1 MGVYRTVL
9 KKDAFITTQFPDA
22 NTGVDEILSLGSST
36 ISDGTRVVQRILVEP
51 DITSVKSFLSTN
63 NITNYKAVLKIQ
75 SAVASAIP
83 EELVVY
89 AFPIK
94 TFNNV
99 KWVNGVGKLNDIPK
113 DDSGVS
119 WKSITG
125 NTSSLWAIT
134 SGSGQYEFPV
144 AATGSIYSVVGG
156 GSWVTSS
163 VLLSTQSFHIG
174 DSLDLSLDI
183 TNFVSSSIFNNGLL
197 IKLNSELENSTRNYQ
212 LDFFSKESNTVF
224 NPQLHILWNSQEY
237 ITGSLRVLNTSNIVV
252 NSTNLEPTY
261 RPLSNVRINLHVRP
275 KYPART
281 FTTGSVYLD
290 KYYLPSDALWSL
302 QDYYTGE
309 IIIPF
314 EDPYTR
320 INCNS
325 TNPYIDLDMTLLGL
339 ERYYK
344 LVIKAVIG
352 SSVVVRELESFKI
365 SLHGA
370 NS

>member
-22 NTGVDEILSLGSST
+22 NTGVDEILSLGSRT
-36 ISDGTRVVQRILVEP
+36 ISDGTRAVQRILVEP
-51 DITSVKSFLSTN
+51 DVDNVKSFLSAN

-75 SAVASAIP
+75 AAVASAIP

-99 KWVNGVGKLNDIPK
+99 KWVNGVGKLNDVPK
-113 DDSGVS
+113 DVSGVS
-119 WKSITG
+119 WKSVTG
-125 NTSSLWAIT
+125 NINNLWAIA

-144 AATGSIYSVVGG
+144 AATGSISSVVGG
-156 GSWVTSS
+156 GSWITGSAFSTS
-163 VLLSTQSFHIG
+163 QSFNIG

-183 TNFVSSSIFNNGLL
+183 TNFVSSSIFNNGLI
-197 IKLNSELENSTRNYQ
+197 IKLDSELENSNRNYQ

-224 NPQLHILWNSQEY
+224 NPQLHLLWNSQEY
-237 ITGSLRVLNTSNIVV
+237 ITGSLLALTTNNIVV
-252 NSTNLEPTY
+252 TSTNLEPTY

-275 KYPART
+275 KYPARK
-281 FTTGSVYLD
+281 FTTSSVYLD
-290 KYYLPSDALWSL
+290 KYYLPIDALWSL

-320 INCNS
+320 VNCNS
-325 TNPYIDLDMTLLGL
+325 SNPYIDLDMTLLGL

-344 LVIKAVIG
+344 IVIKAEINDAA
-352 SSVVVRELESFKI
+352 VVRELEPFKI

>member
-51 DITSVKSFLSTN
+51 DVDNVKSFLSAN
-63 NITNYKAVLKIQ
+63 NITQYKAVLKIQ

-83 EELVVY
+83 EELDVY
-89 AFPIK
+89 AFPVK

-99 KWVNGVGKLNDIPK
+99 KWVNGVGKLNDVPK
-113 DDSGVS
+113 DVSGVS
-119 WKSITG
+119 WKSVTG
-125 NTSSLWAIT
+125 NVNNLWAIP
-134 SGSGQYEFPV
+134 SGSGQYQFPV
-144 AATGSIYSVVGG
+144 AATGSIYSVDGG

-163 VLLSTQSFHIG
+163 VLLTTQSFNIG
-174 DSLDLSLDI
+174 DSLDLNLDI

-197 IKLNSELENSTRNYQ
+197 IKLDSELENSTRNYQ
-212 LDFFSKESNTVF
+212 FDFFSKESNTVF
-224 NPQLHILWNSQEY
+224 NPQLHLLWDSQEY
-237 ITGSLRVLNTSNIVV
+237 VTGSLLELDTTNIVV
-252 NSTNLEPTY
+252 SSTNLEPSY

-281 FTTGSVYLD
+281 FTTGSVYLG
-290 KYYLPSDALWSL
+290 KYYFPEDALWSL

-320 INCNS
+320 VNCNS
-325 TNPYIDLDMTLLGL
+325 INPYVDLDMTLLGL

-344 LVIKAVIG
+344 LVIKAEIYDA
-352 SSVVVRELESFKI
+352 VVVRELVPFKI
-365 SLHGA
+365 SLHA
-370 NS
+370 TNS

>member
-1 MGVYRTVL
+1 
-9 KKDAFITTQFPDA
+9 
-22 NTGVDEILSLGSST
+22 
-36 ISDGTRVVQRILVEP
+36 LVEP
-51 DITSVKSFLSTN
+51 DLDNVKSFLSAN

-75 SAVASAIP
+75 AAVASAIP

-99 KWVNGVGKLNDIPK
+99 KWVNGVGKLNDVPK
-113 DDSGVS
+113 DVSGVS
-119 WKSITG
+119 WKSVTG
-125 NTSSLWAIT
+125 NISNLWANV

-144 AATGSIYSVVGG
+144 AATGSIYSVAGG
-156 GSWVTSS
+156 GSWITGSAFSTS
-163 VLLSTQSFHIG
+163 QSFNIG

-183 TNFVSSSIFNNGLL
+183 TNFVSSSIFNNGLI
-197 IKLNSELENSTRNYQ
+197 IKLDSEFENSNRNYQ

-224 NPQLHILWNSQEY
+224 NPQLHLLWNSQEY
-237 ITGSLRVLNTSNIVV
+237 VTGSLLELDTTNIVV
-252 NSTNLEPTY
+252 TSTNLEPTY

-275 KYPART
+275 KYPARK
-281 FTTGSVYLD
+281 FTTSSVYLD
-290 KYYLPSDALWSL
+290 KYYLPENALWSL

-320 INCNS
+320 VNCNS
-325 TNPYIDLDMTLLGL
+325 SNPYIDLDMTLLGL

-344 LVIKAVIG
+344 IVIKAEINDAA
-352 SSVVVRELESFKI
+352 VVRELEPFKI

>member
-36 ISDGTRVVQRILVEP
+36 ISDGTRAVQRILVEP
-51 DITSVKSFLSTN
+51 DVDNVKSFLSAN

-75 SAVASAIP
+75 AAVASAIP

-99 KWVNGVGKLNDIPK
+99 KWVNGVGKLNDVPK
-113 DDSGVS
+113 DVSGVS
-119 WKSITG
+119 WKSVTG
-125 NTSSLWAIT
+125 NISNLWANV

-144 AATGSIYSVVGG
+144 AVTGSIYSVAGG
-156 GSWVTSS
+156 GSWITGSAFSTS
-163 VLLSTQSFHIG
+163 QSFNIG

-183 TNFVSSSIFNNGLL
+183 TNFVSSSIFNNGLI
-197 IKLNSELENSTRNYQ
+197 IKLDSELENSNRNYQ

-224 NPQLHILWNSQEY
+224 NPQLHLLWNSQEY
-237 ITGSLRVLNTSNIVV
+237 VTGSLFGLTTTNIVV

-290 KYYLPSDALWSL
+290 KYYLPENALWSL

-320 INCNS
+320 VNCNS
-325 TNPYIDLDMTLLGL
+325 SNPYIDLDMTLLGL

-344 LVIKAVIG
+344 IVIKAEINDAA
-352 SSVVVRELESFKI
+352 VVRELEPFKI